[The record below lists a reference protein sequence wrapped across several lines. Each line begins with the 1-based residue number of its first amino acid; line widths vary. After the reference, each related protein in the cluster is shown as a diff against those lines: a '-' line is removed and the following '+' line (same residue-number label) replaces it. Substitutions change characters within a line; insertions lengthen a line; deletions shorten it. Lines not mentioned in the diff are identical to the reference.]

1 MAYGGVQHMG
11 SRGAWS
17 QSEAL
22 QTPGK
27 KRGFFF
33 PWPSQ
38 PLAMS
43 CAPVA
48 VPLDT
53 EVPVA
58 RGFRRLHAR
67 GV

>member
-1 MAYGGVQHMG
+1 M
-11 SRGAWS
+11 SRHATANPWEK
-17 QSEAL
+17 QSREFFLPAEAL
-22 QTPGK
+22 TASYE
-27 KRGFFF
+27 R
-33 PWPSQ
+33 
-38 PLAMS
+38 
-43 CAPVA
+43 APVA

>member
-1 MAYGGVQHMG
+1 MSGISLRALL
-11 SRGAWS
+11 RGEVVGDTADPWEKAGIFLWS
-17 QSEAL
+17 G
-22 QTPGK
+22 P
-27 KRGFFF
+27 R
-33 PWPSQ
+33 Q

-48 VPLDT
+48 VPLDK